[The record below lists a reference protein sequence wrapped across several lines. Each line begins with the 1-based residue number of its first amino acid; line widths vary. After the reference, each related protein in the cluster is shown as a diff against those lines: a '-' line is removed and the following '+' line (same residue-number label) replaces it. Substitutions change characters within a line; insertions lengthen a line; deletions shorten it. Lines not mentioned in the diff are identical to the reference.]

1 MAISDIRETLEIKQE
16 LDSGDLGSI
25 SKVVLER
32 FQSEEQSEILSI
44 AVKVLALVVGREK
57 PPVNEISNTLIT
69 LIKSDKAT
77 SKYVHSLL
85 FK

>member
-57 PPVNEISNTLIT
+57 PPVNEISNTLIN

-77 SKYVHSLL
+77 SKYVHNLL